1 LGLAAATRFYAVTWL
16 GERVVADIRK
26 SVFDNVLGL
35 SPQFFEVTRTGEV
48 LSRMTADTTL
58 IQTVVGSSASMA
70 LRNLVTLTGGLALMF
85 FTSVKLTLLV
95 VGAVVVVM
103 LPLLLFGRW
112 VRKLSRA
119 SQDSIADTAAR
130 GAETLNAVPT
140 VQAFTQENYERR
152 AFGDAVERAF
162 VFAKS
167 RTLARAILTAIA
179 IFTAFAGLA
188 TVGLIGLHDF
198 IGGHIS
204 AGQLVAFIFY
214 GILTG
219 GGVGALSEVWGD
231 LQRAAGA
238 SERLMEL
245 LHEVPAIR
253 PPAHPL
259 QLPPKPSGGVRFE
272 NITFRYPT
280 RPDFKALNGF
290 SLDVAGG
297 EAVALV
303 GPSGAGK
310 STVFQLMLRF
320 FDAQAGSIRFDGVD
334 ITQLDPVAL
343 RQKIAVVSQEPVIF
357 SGSIA
362 ANIRYGREH
371 ASDEQVRAAADA
383 AAASEFIEKLPHGFD
398 TLVGERGVTL
408 SGRAGQSDGGPHHF
422 GDRAPFLHHSAAQAH
437 CGDGRG
443 QGGGAR
449 QPCRADGRRRAL
461 CPAGVAAICGCYAM
475 RLGRPRRIGRALA
488 MLGIVVL
495 VSATARAVWS
505 NGVFS
510 SVPTGFLGSCKVA
523 GAVPGVQ
530 DMEAANGMAFIS
542 VASARGPSV
551 GDGIYAMPLAGG
563 ALRKLAGAPRD
574 FHPRGIGLYRTPDG
588 KGLFLMAVNRRSGGA
603 SARAG
608 ATNNNGRFSI
618 DSFEVTDPAGT
629 PALVAQGTVEG
640 GMLINPQDV
649 AVASPGSF
657 YVANGTA
664 GKNPLLH
671 IPQTYGVIPG
681 GNVLFFN
688 GMTFKEVADG
698 LYGTRSLILTGG
710 GTHLVVGGL
719 LSRSLTSFSREPFT
733 GALTET
739 GTLLVGAGPERLSL
753 DGQGQLWVGGHA
765 NLMDW
770 RAFNADPSKRAPSQ
784 LFRVSLVNG
793 VPQEATQV
801 YGNDGGELAGAS
813 VGIAAGNRLLI
824 GSSLDTKLLDCQ
836 MN

>member
-1 LGLAAATRFYAVTWL
+1 LARGDSDFSKETARVAAGRPKAKSLAPLRALLPFLRPYRGRIMVAVVALIASSTATLILPQFARGLIDARGLSAAQAHALTDFYAAFIVAAAVLGMASATRFYAVTWL

-26 SVFDNVLGL
+26 AVFDNVLGL

-58 IQTVVGSSASMA
+58 IQTVVGSSASLA

-152 AFGDAVERAF
+152 AFALSVERAF
-162 VFAKS
+162 EFAKS

-179 IFTAFAGLA
+179 IFTAFSGLA

-245 LHEVPAIR
+245 LHEVPAIAA
-253 PPAHPL
+253 PARPL
-259 QLPPKPSGGVRFE
+259 QLPAHPSGAVRFE
-272 NITFRYPT
+272 DVTFRYPT

-290 SLDVAGG
+290 SLDVPGG

-320 FDAQAGSIRFDGVD
+320 FDAQGGGIRFDGVD
-334 ITQLDPVAL
+334 ITQLDPIAL

-362 ANIRYGREH
+362 ANIRYGRED
-371 ASDEQVRAAADA
+371 ATDEQVRAAADA
-383 AAASEFIEKLPHGFD
+383 AAASEFIVKLPQGFD

-408 SGRAGQSDGGPHHF
+408 SGGQRQRLAIARAILRD
-422 GDRAPFLHHSAAQAH
+422 APLLLLDEATSALDSENERLVQTALGNLMVGRTTLVIAH
-437 CGDGRG
+437 RFSTI
-443 QGGGAR
+443 Q
-449 QPCRADGRRRAL
+449 
-461 CPAGVAAICGCYAM
+461 
-475 RLGRPRRIGRALA
+475 RLKR
-488 MLGIVVL
+488 IVVI
-495 VSATARAVWS
+495 
-505 NGVFS
+505 
-510 SVPTGFLGSCKVA
+510 
-523 GAVPGVQ
+523 
-530 DMEAANGMAFIS
+530 DE
-542 VASARGPSV
+542 
-551 GDGIYAMPLAGG
+551 
-563 ALRKLAGAPRD
+563 
-574 FHPRGIGLYRTPDG
+574 
-588 KGLFLMAVNRRSGGA
+588 
-603 SARAG
+603 
-608 ATNNNGRFSI
+608 GR
-618 DSFEVTDPAGT
+618 V
-629 PALVAQGTVEG
+629 VAQGSHAEL
-640 GMLINPQDV
+640 M
-649 AVASPGSF
+649 A
-657 YVANGTA
+657 A
-664 GKNPLLH
+664 G
-671 IPQTYGVIPG
+671 
-681 GNVLFFN
+681 
-688 GMTFKEVADG
+688 G
-698 LYGTRSLILTGG
+698 LYARLASLQ
-710 GTHLVVGGL
+710 
-719 LSRSLTSFSREPFT
+719 F
-733 GALTET
+733 
-739 GTLLVGAGPERLSL
+739 
-753 DGQGQLWVGGHA
+753 
-765 NLMDW
+765 
-770 RAFNADPSKRAPSQ
+770 ADAP
-784 LFRVSLVNG
+784 L
-793 VPQEATQV
+793 
-801 YGNDGGELAGAS
+801 
-813 VGIAAGNRLLI
+813 
-824 GSSLDTKLLDCQ
+824 
-836 MN
+836 

>member
-1 LGLAAATRFYAVTWL
+1 LARGDSDFSKETARVAAGRPKAKSLAPLRALLPFLRPYRGRIVVAVLALIASSTATLILPQFARGLIDARGLSAAQAHALTGFYAAFLIAAAVLGMAAATRFYAVTWL

-26 SVFDNVLGL
+26 AVFDNVLGL

-162 VFAKS
+162 TFAKS

-179 IFTAFAGLA
+179 IFTAFSGLA

-245 LHEVPAIR
+245 LHEVPAIAA
-253 PPAHPL
+253 PARPL
-259 QLPPKPSGGVRFE
+259 QLPAHPSGAVRFQDV
-272 NITFRYPT
+272 TFRYPT

-290 SLDVAGG
+290 SLDVSGG

-320 FDAQAGSIRFDGVD
+320 FDAQGGGIRFDGVD
-334 ITQLDPVAL
+334 ITQLDPIAL

-362 ANIRYGREH
+362 ANIRYGRED

-383 AAASEFIEKLPHGFD
+383 AAASEFIVKLPQGFD

-408 SGRAGQSDGGPHHF
+408 SGGQRQRLAIARAILRD
-422 GDRAPFLHHSAAQAH
+422 APLLLLDEATSALDAENERLVQTALGNLMVGRTTLVIAH
-437 CGDGRG
+437 RFSTI
-443 QGGGAR
+443 Q
-449 QPCRADGRRRAL
+449 
-461 CPAGVAAICGCYAM
+461 
-475 RLGRPRRIGRALA
+475 RLKR
-488 MLGIVVL
+488 IVVI
-495 VSATARAVWS
+495 
-505 NGVFS
+505 
-510 SVPTGFLGSCKVA
+510 
-523 GAVPGVQ
+523 
-530 DMEAANGMAFIS
+530 DE
-542 VASARGPSV
+542 
-551 GDGIYAMPLAGG
+551 
-563 ALRKLAGAPRD
+563 
-574 FHPRGIGLYRTPDG
+574 
-588 KGLFLMAVNRRSGGA
+588 
-603 SARAG
+603 
-608 ATNNNGRFSI
+608 GR
-618 DSFEVTDPAGT
+618 V
-629 PALVAQGTVEG
+629 VAQGNHAELMAG
-640 GMLINPQDV
+640 G
-649 AVASPGSF
+649 
-657 YVANGTA
+657 
-664 GKNPLLH
+664 
-671 IPQTYGVIPG
+671 
-681 GNVLFFN
+681 
-688 GMTFKEVADG
+688 G
-698 LYGTRSLILTGG
+698 LYARLASLQFAD
-710 GTHLVVGGL
+710 
-719 LSRSLTSFSREPFT
+719 S
-733 GALTET
+733 
-739 GTLLVGAGPERLSL
+739 TL
-753 DGQGQLWVGGHA
+753 
-765 NLMDW
+765 
-770 RAFNADPSKRAPSQ
+770 
-784 LFRVSLVNG
+784 
-793 VPQEATQV
+793 
-801 YGNDGGELAGAS
+801 
-813 VGIAAGNRLLI
+813 
-824 GSSLDTKLLDCQ
+824 
-836 MN
+836 